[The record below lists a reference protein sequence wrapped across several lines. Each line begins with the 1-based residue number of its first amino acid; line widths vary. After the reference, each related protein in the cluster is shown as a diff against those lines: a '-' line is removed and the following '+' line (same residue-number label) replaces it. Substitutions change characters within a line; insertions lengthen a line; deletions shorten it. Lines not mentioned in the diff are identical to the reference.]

1 MHELARRYQQPTD
14 HERRALN
21 QAARELLLLQS
32 SDWAFI
38 MKTATAVK
46 YACDRVKAHLARFR
60 RLDREISEGRIDGGW
75 LADLESRDN
84 IFPEIDYRVYG

>member
-1 MHELARRYQQPTD
+1 
-14 HERRALN
+14 
-21 QAARELLLLQS
+21 
-32 SDWAFI
+32 

-60 RLDREISEGRIDGGW
+60 RLDREVTSGMIDGGW

-84 IFPEIDYRVYG
+84 IFPEIDYDIYA